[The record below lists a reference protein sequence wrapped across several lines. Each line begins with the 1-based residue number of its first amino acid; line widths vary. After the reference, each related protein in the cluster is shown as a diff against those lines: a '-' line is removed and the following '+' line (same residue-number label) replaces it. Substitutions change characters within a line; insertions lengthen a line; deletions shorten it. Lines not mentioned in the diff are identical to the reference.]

1 MWVIGAEACAW
12 AQTAAEAA
20 ERRSVLRAELEVAR
34 GELLSLLAHSE
45 DHLTTPP
52 PAPSS
57 SGGGG
62 GGGHSLS
69 SSWSSPAAAA
79 APSSSSSSSHHAG
92 GSSQS
97 FMVRYTEDQERR
109 ASRRRQRLRA
119 AEQEAESRLRAA
131 ESRRSRRYVGDEPRR
146 TVAAPRRHGQLGGLG
161 VGRLGLTQWATDWL
175 TLVTWGTGQCQPWR
189 TRWRRRRR
197 RQRQLL
203 LLLGGGGR
211 SRRAERRGLGA
222 GEGEPAA
229 EVRLP
234 RRAPPVCTHSTLH
247 YACAPRPSPDGR
259 RALAGSV
266 LCALC
271 PVLCALPAAGSQ
283 RGGCRSVGH
292 ARRGVGWGRLV
303 QAADRAGAGRVQA
316 GPAGA
321 QEPGAGIQDG
331 ARGGA
336 GRGGA
341 RHWLPQCWLAG

>member
-57 SGGGG
+57 SGGG

-146 TVAAPRRHGQLGGLG
+146 TVAAKPRRHGQLGGLG

-266 LCALC
+266 PCALC
-271 PVLCALPAAGSQ
+271 PVPCALPAAGSQ
-283 RGGCRSVGH
+283 RGGCRSVGRSCS
-292 ARRGVGWGRLV
+292 ARGGVG
-303 QAADRAGAGRVQA
+303 
-316 GPAGA
+316 P
-321 QEPGAGIQDG
+321 PGAGG
-331 ARGGA
+331 RPSRSWPSAGRPRWRPRAGRWHPRRCAR
-336 GRGGA
+336 RGGA
-341 RHWLPQCWLAG
+341 RRGTGCRSAG